1 MADEEKSDVTK
12 TAETTETTK
21 IAKKAALSGV
31 SLDGWAVALALALAA
46 LVWAGWIKRI
56 PW

>member
-1 MADEEKSDVTK
+1 MIK
-12 TAETTETTK
+12 TADSTK
-21 IAKKAALSGV
+21 IAKRAALSGV

-46 LVWAGWIKRI
+46 LVWAGWLKRI

>member
-1 MADEEKSDVTK
+1 VTK

-46 LVWAGWIKRI
+46 LVWGGWIKRI